1 MANNVKFKWFDI
13 EGSTSTA
20 NINKIEGV
28 NTDDLLYVKST
39 VTVDN

>member
-13 EGSTSTA
+13 AGSTATA
-20 NINKIEGV
+20 NINKINGV
-28 NTDDLLYVKST
+28 NEEDLLYVKST